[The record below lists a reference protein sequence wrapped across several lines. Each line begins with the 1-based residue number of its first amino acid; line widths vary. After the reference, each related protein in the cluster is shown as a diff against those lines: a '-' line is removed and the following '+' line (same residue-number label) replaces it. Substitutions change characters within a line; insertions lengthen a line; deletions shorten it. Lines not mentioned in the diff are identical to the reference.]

1 MLRGASGTSD
11 VADVVD
17 MNTSSPTS
25 TSSGF
30 TRVELIIALAGF
42 LLLTIIGV
50 WRIARCVNSDGYS
63 SSAGSVDANHQKV
76 QVAKRAERVAR
87 LQKDYAAAL
96 DRHHA
101 RFLADV
107 ESVAAA
113 KFGDVRDGIPG
124 VVKKFGTFS
133 RCKDLL
139 VTLVKDKMDKGNRT
153 GQSIKR
159 DLEADFYRGL
169 YDAHDQVKACLIT
182 FLKDVEAE
190 RQTFRHELEV
200 ELDSLELPGD
210 EAFRALLTDGGER
223 IENCKCE
230 LLEGQIVAAISAVVE
245 ATCIRFT
252 VSTITKIL
260 GKSAA
265 RMAGSAAV
273 GAGAA
278 VADGPFPFGDII
290 GGALVLG
297 STCWTA
303 YDIWQAT
310 KVLPEELRKTL
321 RAVVD
326 DCEAKTINDF
336 KNSGNEIYSAYRH
349 VHN

>member
-1 MLRGASGTSD
+1 M
-11 VADVVD
+11 
-17 MNTSSPTS
+17 
-25 TSSGF
+25 
-30 TRVELIIALAGF
+30 
-42 LLLTIIGV
+42 
-50 WRIARCVNSDGYS
+50 
-63 SSAGSVDANHQKV
+63 
-76 QVAKRAERVAR
+76 
-87 LQKDYAAAL
+87 
-96 DRHHA
+96 
-101 RFLADV
+101 
-107 ESVAAA
+107 
-113 KFGDVRDGIPG
+113 
-124 VVKKFGTFS
+124 
-133 RCKDLL
+133 
-139 VTLVKDKMDKGNRT
+139 

-336 KNSGNEIYSAYRH
+336 KNSGNEIYRIYRN
-349 VHN
+349 VHK